1 MSKFFTNINP
11 ELNLFKKP
19 SVKSEVVTQIIYG
32 ESFKILKKSKNFFLI
47 KIKEDGYV
55 GFIKK
60 IKLID
65 HIRPN
70 FKVSTL
76 YANVYK
82 NPKNKKI
89 ISKLPFAAKIKV
101 EQTSAKFAKFSK
113 GWIEYKNIKPINHK
127 DKDIFKNVK
136 IFKNIKYKW
145 GGRTF
150 NGIDCSALIQVCLQ
164 YNNKYCPRDSGQQI
178 KFFKKNI
185 NLKKINKNDIIYW
198 KGHVALAL
206 SKNNLIHAYGP
217 RKKTVI
223 MDIKK
228 TIKLIEKTAHL
239 KVLSI
244 KRLK

>member
-1 MSKFFTNINP
+1 MSKFFTNTNP

-19 SVKSEVVTQIIYG
+19 SIKSEVVTQIIFG
-32 ESFKILKKSKNFFLI
+32 ESFKILKKNKKFFQI

-60 IKLID
+60 IKLFN
-65 HIRPN
+65 HIKPN

-82 NPKNKKI
+82 NPKSNKI
-89 ISKLPFAAKIKV
+89 ISKLPFASKIKV
-101 EQTSAKFAKFSK
+101 EKAYTKFAKFSK
-113 GWIEYKNIKPINHK
+113 GWIKYKNIKPINHK
-127 DKDIFKNVK
+127 DKDVFKNIK
-136 IFKNIKYKW
+136 IFKNTKYKW

-150 NGIDCSALIQVCLQ
+150 KGIDCSALIQICLQ
-164 YNNKYCPRDSGQQI
+164 YDNKYCPRDSGQQI

-206 SKNNLIHAYGP
+206 SKHKLIHAYGP
-217 RKKTVI
+217 
-223 MDIKK
+223 MKK
-228 TIKLIEKTAHL
+228 TIIMNINETLNKIETTAKL
-239 KVLSI
+239 KVVKI
-244 KRLK
+244 KRL